1 MPTTPATS
9 TPSATAP
16 TTGELVARFQ
26 YGKGFL
32 IFLLVFGVIL
42 LGMAGF
48 VLYLSTVLPA
58 NSSGSVTLTTQRGN
72 TLDFSNPIVLIY
84 CTSAFLAIL
93 GLGAFG
99 VYAWQKKLRQTS
111 YELYERGIA
120 HITHGKKTY
129 LAFTEIDDVYLFGS
143 GQAGFTGLITNL
155 AFRRNASEPFHRVIE
170 ALKGF
175 QRFQRM
181 FRELYLNA
189 RQPAVLQ
196 TLQAG
201 GSVTFNYVDS
211 AQVWGKRMSGDFL
224 NVKTL
229 PIRVSR
235 DVLHIQDSQVP
246 VATLRT
252 VDLSAWSEKVVIK
265 DEAGKVVLSTVA
277 TGILSHDLFLNTLSL
292 LMEDTALDLAQTAPV
307 SV

>member
-1 MPTTPATS
+1 MTTTS
-9 TPSATAP
+9 TTSTSAAA
-16 TTGELVARFQ
+16 TGEMVARFQ
-26 YGKGFL
+26 HGKGFL
-32 IFLLVFGVIL
+32 IFLLVFGMIL

-48 VLYLSTVLPA
+48 VLYLSTVLPV
-58 NSSGSVTLTTQRGN
+58 SGSGSATLTTQRGT
-72 TLDFSNPIVLIY
+72 TLDFSSPTVLIY
-84 CTSAFLAIL
+84 CTSAFLAVL

-99 VYAWQKKLRQTS
+99 VYAWHKKLRQSS

-129 LAFTEIDDVYLFGS
+129 LAFTEIEDVYLFGS
-143 GQAGFTGLITNL
+143 GQTGFTGLITNL

-175 QRFQRM
+175 QDFQQL

-189 RQPAVLQ
+189 RQPVVLQ
-196 TLQAG
+196 TLQTG
-201 GSVTFNYVDS
+201 GSVTFNCIDS
-211 AQVWGKRMSGDFL
+211 AQVWRKRMSGDFL

-235 DVLHIQDSQVP
+235 DVLQVQDSRVP
-246 VATLRT
+246 VATLQT

-265 DEAGKVVLSTVA
+265 DESGKVVLSTVA
-277 TGILSHDLFLNTLSL
+277 TGILSHDLFLSTLSL
-292 LMEDTALDLAQTAPV
+292 LMEETTSDLEQAAPV
-307 SV
+307 LL